1 VLVAP
6 WPSAYLESQ
15 ASTEL
20 YVAVANETFEPHG
33 FARVRPSLL
42 SH

>member
-6 WPSAYLESQ
+6 WPRSYLEPG

-20 YVAVANETFEPHG
+20 YVAVANAAFRPHT
-33 FARVRPSLL
+33 REHLRPSLL
-42 SH
+42 VN